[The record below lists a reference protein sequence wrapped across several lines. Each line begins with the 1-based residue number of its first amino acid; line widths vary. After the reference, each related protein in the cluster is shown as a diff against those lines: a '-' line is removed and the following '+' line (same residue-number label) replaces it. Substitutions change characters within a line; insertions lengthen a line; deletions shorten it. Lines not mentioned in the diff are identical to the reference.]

1 MPQVRFAK
9 INENAKVPQY
19 HTPGSVGFDF
29 ETIEETIIFPKEIQL
44 LPTGLVIEVPP
55 DYMLMV
61 ALRSSTPRK
70 WGLTMPQGV
79 GIVDQDY
86 CGPEDE
92 IKIQVCN
99 IAYDFVRIPKGVRL
113 AQGVFIPVGVVP
125 DVAWVEY
132 LPDALG
138 NSRGGFGST
147 GE

>member
-9 INENAKVPQY
+9 INKEAKVPQY
-19 HTPGSVGFDF
+19 QTIGSVGFDF

-70 WGLTMPQGV
+70 WGLTMPQGI

-99 IAYDFVRIPKGVRL
+99 IAEEFIRIPKGVRL
-113 AQGVFIPVGVVP
+113 AQGVFVSVGVVH
-125 DVAWVEY
+125 DLAWVECD
-132 LPDALG
+132 PKELG
-138 NSRGGFGST
+138 KSRGGFGST